1 MNSIWLTSIA
11 VRRIVSTIP
20 LALAGLALF
29 VCAVGT
35 GGAALAAQVDA
46 SMPVAEVNGKPIPMS
61 ELEVMLAPQLARLE
75 QQRRRTLENGL
86 RQLVDQKLLEAE
98 AAARGISVGELSKV
112 EIDDKATDVANGEAE
127 TLYQANQARINRP
140 KEQVMPQIK
149 GYLVEQKKAQLRE
162 NLLARL
168 RSKFKAQVLLEP
180 VRVDVDDA
188 TSPSRGPADAPVTIV
203 EFSDFQCPY
212 CKRVAPSLE
221 QAIKSYPQQVRLVY
235 RQFPLNIHSNGQKA
249 AEASLCA
256 QEQGKFWEMHNA
268 MFASQ
273 KALAV
278 EQLKVK
284 AAKLGLDAEQFNQCL
299 DSSKYAAKI
308 REDITAGTAA
318 GVNGTPALF
327 VNGRFLNG
335 AVPFKEIQKL
345 IEDELARKGIE
356 PKTAG

>member
-284 AAKLGLDAEQFNQCL
+284 AAELGLDAEQFNQCL